1 MLNYVT
7 NRFEQF
13 SSEIKQTAN
22 MPLIN
27 EIIQSPPII
36 LNSEL
41 TSINKLAEE
50 SLAQTIASKQSVDI
64 KKYLKK
70 IFQSNLIRLLFFIN
84 KIIISISNKSFS
96 YAFIYI
102 NGIT

>member
-27 EIIQSPPII
+27 EIIQTPII
-36 LNSEL
+36 SNSEL
-41 TSINKLAEE
+41 TSINKVADE

-64 KKYLKK
+64 KKYLNN
-70 IFQSNLIRLLFFIN
+70 I
-84 KIIISISNKSFS
+84 
-96 YAFIYI
+96 
-102 NGIT
+102 

>member
-27 EIIQSPPII
+27 EIIQTPII
-36 LNSEL
+36 SNSEL
-41 TSINKLAEE
+41 TSINKVADE

-64 KKYLKK
+64 KKYLKN
-70 IFQSNLIRLLFFIN
+70 I
-84 KIIISISNKSFS
+84 
-96 YAFIYI
+96 
-102 NGIT
+102 